1 MALYQNNGYNE
12 TFPLAAFNFAV
23 IVGGSGSGPDSEFQE
38 VSGLEV
44 EMDVEEIAEGGV
56 NTYKHR
62 LPGRTKYRNLVLKRG
77 LIKESSE
84 LAAWCLRTLQGD
96 LVNRI
101 EVRDIIIELRDEKQV
116 VVMSWSVVKAYPVK
130 WSVSGFNAQQNG
142 IVTESLEFAF
152 QSFKRT

>member
-1 MALYQNNGYNE
+1 MALSQSNGYNE

-23 IVGGSGSGPDSEFQE
+23 TVGGASSGPDSEFSE

-62 LPGRTKYRNLVLKRG
+62 VPGRTKYRNLVLKRG
-77 LIKESSE
+77 LINANSE
-84 LAAWCLRTLQGD
+84 LAAWCRRTLEGD
-96 LVNRI
+96 YVERI
-101 EVRDIIIELRDEKQV
+101 ELRDIIVELRDEKQEA
-116 VVMSWSVVKAYPVK
+116 VMSWTFVKAYPVK
-130 WSVSGFNAQQNG
+130 WSITTLNAQQNG

-152 QSFKRT
+152 QYFKKN